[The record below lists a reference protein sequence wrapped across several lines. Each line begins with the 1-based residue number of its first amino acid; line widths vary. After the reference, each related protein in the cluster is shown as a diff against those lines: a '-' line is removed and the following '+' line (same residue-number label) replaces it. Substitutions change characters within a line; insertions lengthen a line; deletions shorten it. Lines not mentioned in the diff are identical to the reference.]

1 MNNFEV
7 LISKI
12 FFNIISNKKY
22 FKNNFY
28 NHTNT
33 IYIKEK
39 KHNSNKK
46 TLKGQYSHI
55 SEKEKLYLF
64 SSLKMSSVDTSNWVF
79 SVSSFLSTE
88 TRATA
93 T

>member
-1 MNNFEV
+1 MNSFDV

-28 NHTNT
+28 DRTNN
-33 IYIKEK
+33 IYIYIYLKEK
-39 KHNSNKK
+39 KENNHNSNKK

-55 SEKEKLYLF
+55 SKKEKLYLF
-64 SSLKMSSVDTSNWVF
+64 SSLKMSSVDTSN
-79 SVSSFLSTE
+79 
-88 TRATA
+88 
-93 T
+93 

>member
-1 MNNFEV
+1 MNSFDV

-12 FFNIISNKKY
+12 FFNIILNKKY
-22 FKNNFY
+22 FKKQLLQSSKKY
-28 NHTNT
+28 
-33 IYIKEK
+33 IYKRKK

-64 SSLKMSSVDTSNWVF
+64 SSLKMSSVDTSN
-79 SVSSFLSTE
+79 
-88 TRATA
+88 
-93 T
+93 